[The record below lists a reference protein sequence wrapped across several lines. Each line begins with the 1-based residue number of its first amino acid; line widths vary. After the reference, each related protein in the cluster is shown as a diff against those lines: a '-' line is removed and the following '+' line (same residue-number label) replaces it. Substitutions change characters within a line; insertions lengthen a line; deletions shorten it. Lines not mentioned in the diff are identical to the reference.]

1 MRGGDGVD
9 AKAHDL
15 DAAQVAPVGGEDFVE
30 RAGEL
35 GGVAGDGAV
44 ADAHLRDLGKGGLQ
58 GGEQLGLKL
67 AVDLVARVAIGYVA
81 AHIGVEQQRVGD
93 AVRILAV
100 AAHGDVDVQAD
111 VVVDHAEGHGRGSAV
126 LVADDLLGVDEVDAL
141 VLARVATEGKAA
153 ADIGEGLLDGVAQ
166 VAAKDAR
173 LAAGVEDEL
182 AGLQRDLD
190 DLAVLHYEHAL
201 AVVDGDD
208 GAVGDDVVLAA
219 RVGAAAAGALA
230 ALAGQDVSGHRFAID
245 KFFPLVGHD
254 AAGSS
259 QSSFQESHGDLPFS
273 LKSGWYWSEWLIV
286 LVVLHDNG
294 GLGVAEGVVL
304 LDQVE
309 LAAVLVGVGRLV
321 GRLELTYQ
329 QHVSDDHDD

>member
-15 DAAQVAPVGGEDFVE
+15 DTTQVAPVGREDLVE

-35 GGVAGDGAV
+35 GGVTGDGAV
-44 ADAHLRDLGKGGLQ
+44 ANAHLRDLGKGGLQ

-67 AVDLVARVAIGYVA
+67 AVDLIARVAIGHVA

-100 AAHGDVDVQAD
+100 AAHGDVDVQTN
-111 VVVDHAEGHGRGSAV
+111 VVVDHAEGHRRGGAV
-126 LVADDLLGVDEVDAL
+126 LVADDLLGVDKVDAL
-141 VLARVATEGKAA
+141 VLARVAAKGKTA
-153 ADIGEGLLDGVAQ
+153 ADIGERLLDGVAQ

-173 LAAGVEDEL
+173 LAAGIEDKL
-182 AGLQRDLD
+182 AGLQRNLD
-190 DLAVLHYEHAL
+190 DLAVLHHEHAL

-208 GAVGDDVVLAA
+208 RAVGDDVVLAA
-219 RVGAAAAGALA
+219 RVGAAAAGAFA
-230 ALAGQDVSGHRFAID
+230 AFASQDVSGHRFAID

-259 QSSFQESHGDLPFS
+259 QSSSQESHGDLPFS
-273 LKSGWYWSEWLIV
+273 SKAGWYWSEWLVV

-294 GLGVAEGVVL
+294 SLGMAEGVVL
-304 LDQVE
+304 LGQVE
-309 LAAVLVGVGRLV
+309 LAAVAIGVGGLV
-321 GRLELTYQ
+321 GRLELAHQ
-329 QHVSDDHDD
+329 

>member
-9 AKAHDL
+9 AKAYDL
-15 DAAQVAPVGGEDFVE
+15 NAAQVTPVGREDLVE

-67 AVDLVARVAIGYVA
+67 AVDLVARVAIGHVA
-81 AHIGVEQQRVGD
+81 AHVGVEQQRVGD

-100 AAHGDVDVQAD
+100 AAHGDVDVQTD
-111 VVVDHAEGHGRGSAV
+111 VVVDHAEGHGRGGAV

-141 VLARVATEGKAA
+141 VFARVAAKGKAA

-173 LAAGVEDEL
+173 LAAGVKDKL

-190 DLAVLHYEHAL
+190 DLAVLHHEYAL

-208 GAVGDDVVLAA
+208 GSVGDDVVLAA

-230 ALAGQDVSGHRFAID
+230 ALAGQDISGHRFAID
-245 KFFPLVGHD
+245 KFLPLVGHD

-273 LKSGWYWSEWLIV
+273 SKAGWYWLDCLVV
-286 LVVLHDNG
+286 LVVFHDNG

-304 LDQVE
+304 LGQVD
-309 LAAVLVGVGRLV
+309 LATILIGTGCFV
-321 GRLELTYQ
+321 GRLELAYQ
-329 QHVSDDHDD
+329 

>member
-1 MRGGDGVD
+1 M
-9 AKAHDL
+9 
-15 DAAQVAPVGGEDFVE
+15 
-30 RAGEL
+30 
-35 GGVAGDGAV
+35 AGDGTV

-67 AVDLVARVAIGYVA
+67 TVDLVARVAIGHVA
-81 AHIGVEQQRVGD
+81 AYVGVEQQRVGD

-100 AAHGDVDVQAD
+100 AAHGDVDVQAN
-111 VVVDHAEGHGRGSAV
+111 VVIDHAEGHGRGGAV
-126 LVADDLLGVDEVDAL
+126 LVADDLLGVDEVDTL
-141 VLARVATEGKAA
+141 VLARVAAKGKAA

-173 LAAGVEDEL
+173 LAAGVKDKL

-190 DLAVLHYEHAL
+190 DLAVLHHEHAL

-230 ALAGQDVSGHRFAID
+230 ALAGQDISGHRFAID
-245 KFFPLVGHD
+245 KFLPLVGHD

-273 LKSGWYWSEWLIV
+273 SKAGWL
-286 LVVLHDNG
+286 LVRMTNRPC
-294 GLGVAEGVVL
+294 
-304 LDQVE
+304 
-309 LAAVLVGVGRLV
+309 RL
-321 GRLELTYQ
+321 
-329 QHVSDDHDD
+329 S

>member
-1 MRGGDGVD
+1 MLVLLRGGDGVD

-15 DAAQVAPVGGEDFVE
+15 DAAQVAPVGREDFVE
-30 RAGEL
+30 CTGEL

-67 AVDLVARVAIGYVA
+67 AVDLIARVAIGHVA
-81 AHIGVEQQRVGD
+81 AHVGVKQQRVGD

-100 AAHGDVDVQAD
+100 AAHGDVDVQAN
-111 VVVDHAEGHGRGSAV
+111 VVIDHAEGHRRGGAV

-141 VLARVATEGKAA
+141 VLARVAAKGKTA

-166 VAAKDAR
+166 IAAKDAR
-173 LAAGVEDEL
+173 LAAGIEDEL
-182 AGLQRDLD
+182 TGLQRDFD
-190 DLAVLHYEHAL
+190 DLAVLHHEHAL

-208 GAVGDDVVLAA
+208 RAVGDDVVLAV
-219 RVGAAAAGALA
+219 RVGAAATGALA
-230 ALAGQDVSGHRFAID
+230 ALAGQDVSRHRFAVD
-245 KFFPLVGHD
+245 KFLPLVGHD

-273 LKSGWYWSEWLIV
+273 SKAGWYWLDCLVV
-286 LVVLHDNG
+286 LVVFHDNG

-304 LDQVE
+304 LGQVE
-309 LAAVLVGVGRLV
+309 LATILIGTGCFV
-321 GRLELTYQ
+321 GRLELAYQ
-329 QHVSDDHDD
+329 

>member
-15 DAAQVAPVGGEDFVE
+15 DAAQVTPVGREDLVE

-58 GGEQLGLKL
+58 SGEQLGLKL
-67 AVDLVARVAIGYVA
+67 AVDLIARVAIGHVA
-81 AHIGVEQQRVGD
+81 THVGVEQQRVGD

-100 AAHGDVDVQAD
+100 AAHGDVDVQAN
-111 VVVDHAEGHGRGSAV
+111 VVIDHAEGHGRGGAV

-141 VLARVATEGKAA
+141 VLARVATKGKAA
-153 ADIGEGLLDGVAQ
+153 ADIGEGLLDGIAQ

-173 LAAGVEDEL
+173 LAAGIEDEL
-182 AGLQRDLD
+182 TGLQRDFD
-190 DLAVLHYEHAL
+190 DLAVLHHEHAL

-208 GAVGDDVVLAA
+208 RAVGDDVVLAA
-219 RVGAAAAGALA
+219 RVGATATGAFA
-230 ALAGQDVSGHRFAID
+230 ALAGQDVSRHRFAVD
-245 KFFPLVGHD
+245 KFLPLVGHD

-273 LKSGWYWSEWLIV
+273 SKAGWYWLDCLVV
-286 LVVLHDNG
+286 LVVFHDNG

-304 LDQVE
+304 LGQVE
-309 LAAVLVGVGRLV
+309 LATILIGTGCFV
-321 GRLELTYQ
+321 GRLELAYQ
-329 QHVSDDHDD
+329 